1 MARYSRRTGVHLQY
15 TSDALHAVRTK
26 FADFLSLLELH
37 DRSMALISEMEEKS
51 QGDSLFDLAYVRTS
65 LAEMRGDV
73 KRMIE
78 IMVKLG
84 GEKYAGLRN
93 RFTEIGARI
102 DESLPWCGS
111 VGQERFTIAFDELSR
126 CFACT
131 VGSKSAH
138 LGEMRSA
145 LQLPTPDGFAITAYG
160 CQHFR
165 EANNLNDRIGAKI
178 DEVDFQ
184 RYRDLVRVSEEIQ
197 QMIAA
202 APVPPALAEAI
213 QDSFAELQRRHP
225 TSSFAMR
232 SSALGEDTWFSF
244 AGQYASFLNIRPE
257 DLLDSY
263 RAILASKFTPKA
275 IYYLLSHSLHET
287 DLAMGVG
294 CMEMVDAVASG
305 VIYTR
310 DPVAPE
316 STSILVHSIYGL
328 GKYLVDGRVSPDF
341 FAIDR
346 DTFEV
351 TDRRLSSKR
360 LKLLMA
366 EGGGTV
372 EAEVPIDDRY
382 KPSINGRQLE
392 ELARLALR
400 IEKHYDHPQDIE
412 WALRRDGAL
421 FLLQTR
427 PLKLVSTAPSDQ
439 PIDMSAAEVLR
450 DHGTTVCPGAAIG
463 ALYHIDSEDDLAEV
477 PDGAV
482 LVVRQPFPGLITVM
496 GKAAAIVTEVG
507 GRATHMATIAREYR
521 VPTVGGISRAGD
533 LQAGR
538 VVTVDATVGTI
549 YSEAHP
555 RLVEAREPDYDL
567 FADMDIF
574 RLLEDVIVH
583 VAPLNLLQPTDDD
596 FCIDRCRT
604 LHDIIRYVHQ
614 KSIEEMFYG
623 AIAVG
628 GTEEIRYRLE
638 TEIPLT
644 VEMIYL
650 DRELPHGSGEHLVN
664 ERRIGSRPMEKFWGG
679 LTAEGWPI
687 PLRAKTYD
695 AIPSVLGSRG
705 RKHGYSQNSFAVLSR
720 EYMILSLRMG
730 YHFATVESF
739 CTNDPSKNYIRYQH
753 KQGGASLA
761 RRIRRVKVLNEILR
775 RIGFRRSSQGDFLQA
790 EIVHLPVE
798 RIDEILTKLGRLT
811 MLTKQLDMALSTD
824 DIAIWYIEE
833 FSKRLDIKAPRSHPD

>member
-51 QGDSLFDLAYVRTS
+51 QGDSLFDLNYVRTS

-84 GEKYAGLRN
+84 GEKYGGLRT
-93 RFTEIGARI
+93 RISEIGARI
-102 DESLPWCGS
+102 DESLPWCGAI
-111 VGQERFTIAFDELSR
+111 GQERFTIPFDELGR
-126 CFACT
+126 TYACT

-138 LGEMRSA
+138 LGELRSQ
-145 LQLPTPDGFAITAYG
+145 LHLPTPDGFAITAYC

-165 EANNLNDRIGAKI
+165 EANNLNDRIAAKI
-178 DEVDFQ
+178 NEVDFQ
-184 RYRDLVRVSEEIQ
+184 RYRDLVRVSDEIQ
-197 QMIAA
+197 AMIIGS
-202 APVPPALAEAI
+202 PVPPALAEAI
-213 QDSFAELQRRHP
+213 EASFADLQKRHP
-225 TSSFAMR
+225 ESSFAMR

-244 AGQYASFLNIRPE
+244 AGQYASYLNVRSDE
-257 DLLDSY
+257 LLDTY
-263 RAILASKFTPKA
+263 RSILASKFTPKA
-275 IYYLLSHSLHET
+275 IYYLLSHSLQET

-294 CMEMVDAVASG
+294 CMEMIDAAASG

-316 STSILVHSIYGL
+316 SSSLLVHSIYGL
-328 GKYLVDGRVSPDF
+328 GKFLVDGKVSPDY

-346 DTFEV
+346 ESFDV

-360 LKLLMA
+360 TKLVMA
-366 EGGGTV
+366 DGGGTREEEIPV
-372 EAEVPIDDRY
+372 DDRY
-382 KPSINGRQLE
+382 KPSIDGRQLE
-392 ELARLALR
+392 ELAQLALK

-412 WALRRDGAL
+412 WASCADGSI

-427 PLKLVSTAPSDQ
+427 PLKLVSTAPTDQ
-439 PIDMSAAEVLR
+439 EIDMSAAEVLR
-450 DHGTTVCPGAAIG
+450 EHGTTVCPGAAIG
-463 ALYHIDSEDDLAEV
+463 AIFHVESEEDLPEV
-477 PDGAV
+477 PEGAV

-496 GKAAAIVTEVG
+496 GKAAAIITEVG

-521 VPTVGGISRAGD
+521 VPTVGGIARAGE
-533 LQAGR
+533 LETGR

-549 YSEAHP
+549 YASSHP
-555 RLVEAREPDYDL
+555 KLVELREPDYDL

-583 VAPLNLLQPTDDD
+583 VAPLNLLRPSDDD

-604 LHDIIRYVHQ
+604 LHDIIRFVHQ

-628 GTEEIRYRLE
+628 GSEEIRYRLQ
-638 TEIPLT
+638 TDIPLT

-650 DRELPHGSGEHLVN
+650 DRELPHGQGEHLVD
-664 ERRIGSRPMEKFWGG
+664 EKRIGSRPMDSFWAG

-695 AIPSVLGSRG
+695 AIPSVLGAHG
-705 RKHGYSQNSFAVLSR
+705 RSHGYSQNSFAVLSR

-761 RRIRRVKVLNEILR
+761 RRIRRVQVLNEILR
-775 RIGFRRSSQGDFLQA
+775 RIGFRRTSKGDFLQA
-790 EIVHLPVE
+790 EIAHLPVE
-798 RIDEILTKLGRLT
+798 RIAEILDKLGRLT
-811 MLTKQLDMALSTD
+811 MMTKQLDMALSTD
-824 DIAIWYIEE
+824 DIALWYIEE
-833 FSKRLDIKAPRSHPD
+833 FSRRLDIRPPRNQ